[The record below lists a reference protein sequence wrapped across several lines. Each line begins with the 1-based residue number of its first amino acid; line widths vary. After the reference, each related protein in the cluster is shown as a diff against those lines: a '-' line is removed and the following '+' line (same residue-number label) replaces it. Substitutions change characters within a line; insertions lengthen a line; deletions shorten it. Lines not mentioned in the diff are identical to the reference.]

1 MRKTPVREKTRP
13 AYRPAQKTDRQDY
26 REPEVHE
33 FNGIRYIVLGNLEY
47 AVDEKGVID
56 YALTR
61 ILREDLDK
69 R

>member
-13 AYRPAQKTDRQDY
+13 VYRLTQKTEKTEY
-26 REPEVHE
+26 KEPEVHE

-61 ILREDLDK
+61 ILREDLEK